1 MGVGNYGGVSCA
13 GTRFTVSNDLLEE
26 IEEGAREVTRRLKET
41 SKRNG
46 VEISTEKSKVMVAR
60 KKEPASGSDSG
71 WNKVGPG

>member
-41 SKRNG
+41 SEWGGDQYR
-46 VEISTEKSKVMVAR
+46 EKQ
-60 KKEPASGSDSG
+60 SDG
-71 WNKVGPG
+71 C